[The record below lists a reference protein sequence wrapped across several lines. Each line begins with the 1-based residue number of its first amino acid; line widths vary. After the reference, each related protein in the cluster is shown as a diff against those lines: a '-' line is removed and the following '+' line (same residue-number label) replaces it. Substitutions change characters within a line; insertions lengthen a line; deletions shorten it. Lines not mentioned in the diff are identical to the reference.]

1 MNSRRKCVSNNNY
14 YQLESVMGLP
24 NDIHSTTMGASIEAG
39 MMGKEP
45 SNQLALSI
53 VCLLP
58 SSLPRS
64 FHSQYDLH
72 NIYFLEVSDLSPL
85 QQYTAGRFSS
95 DEARCYRITTCIG
108 VSGRGEH
115 PPTTGVLKSEK
126 PPVKALIR

>member
-45 SNQLALSI
+45 SNQLALKY
-53 VCLLP
+53 CLLIAFFTSKVVP
-58 SSLPRS
+58 FPIRLT
-64 FHSQYDLH
+64 QL
-72 NIYFLEVSDLSPL
+72 YFLEVSDLSPL

-95 DEARCYRITTCIG
+95 DEARCYRITTFIG